1 MDIMAKR
8 RAAAAQRAKRQTG
21 ALPPTPVNR
30 PPVNFLTI
38 LWSLLAIVLPLAL
51 FAIWPRLPALGS
63 PPKLLAGQSSS
74 FSASTLP
81 LDATPL
87 GAPAQDQPLITHV
100 QVVDLDGDGKQDVL
114 ACDVRLGR
122 VVLLEQGAGGK
133 WNERMLGDRDLD
145 APCHTEV
152 IDLDQDSDQDILVA
166 VLGSVIATDDFVGRA
181 VWLENDGHGEFTTH
195 VLLDDVRRV
204 SDVQAGDLDG
214 DGDLDIAVAEFGY
227 YRGGLW
233 WLENRGGGAFRE
245 RRLWAMPGCIH
256 APLADFD
263 ADGDLDLICL
273 CSQEEEEVV
282 AFENQGGGR
291 LVLREKPLFR
301 SPNFDLGT
309 SGLVLTDLN
318 QDGRP
323 DLLLTAGDNLEI
335 GYPAAQAWHGCW
347 WLENRGGWEFAER
360 RLAHLAGTYA
370 AASGDLDADGDL
382 DVVLGSMCNDWRM
395 PGSASCVW
403 LENDGHQNFHP
414 WQIADRPIH
423 LATVDCG
430 DLNGDGRADIVAGS
444 LHLLDP
450 FDRLGRVSLWLSR
463 KGTPP

>member
-1 MDIMAKR
+1 MAKR
-8 RAAAAQRAKRQTG
+8 SNAAGKRAKRQP
-21 ALPPTPVNR
+21 AAPQPTPAGTPSVD
-30 PPVNFLTI
+30 FLTI
-38 LWSLLAIVLPLAL
+38 LWGVLAILLPLAL
-51 FAIWPRLPALGS
+51 FTLWSRIPALGS
-63 PPKLLAGQSSS
+63 PPKLLAGQGSS
-74 FSASTLP
+74 FPASTL
-81 LDATPL
+81 LLEATPL
-87 GAPAQDQPLITHV
+87 GAPAKDQPLITHV
-100 QVVDLDGDGKQDVL
+100 QIVDLDGDGKQDVL
-114 ACDVRLGR
+114 ACDSRLGR
-122 VVLLEQGAGGK
+122 VVLLTQSAAGQWSEQL
-133 WNERMLGDRDLD
+133 LGDRDLD
-145 APCHTEV
+145 APCHTTV
-152 IDLDQDSDQDILVA
+152 IDLDQDGDQDILVA
-166 VLGSVIATDDFVGRA
+166 ILGSVIATDDHVGRA
-181 VWLENDGHGEFTTH
+181 VWLENDGQGEFSTH

-214 DGDLDIAVAEFGY
+214 DGDLDVAVAEFGY

-233 WLENRGGGAFRE
+233 WLENLGDGKFRE

-256 APLADFD
+256 VPLADFD
-263 ADGDLDLICL
+263 GDGDLDLICL
-273 CSQEEEEVV
+273 CSQEEETVV
-282 AFENQGGGR
+282 AFENQGGGK

-347 WLENRGGWEFAER
+347 WLENRGGWDFAEQ

-370 AASGDLDADGDL
+370 AAPGDLDADGDQ
-382 DVVLGSMCNDWRM
+382 DVALGSMCNDWRT
-395 PGSASCVW
+395 PGAASCVW
-403 LENDGHQNFHP
+403 LENDGSQNFRP

-423 LATVDCG
+423 LATVACG

-450 FDRLGRVSLWLSR
+450 LDRLGRISVWLSR
-463 KGTPP
+463 QETPP